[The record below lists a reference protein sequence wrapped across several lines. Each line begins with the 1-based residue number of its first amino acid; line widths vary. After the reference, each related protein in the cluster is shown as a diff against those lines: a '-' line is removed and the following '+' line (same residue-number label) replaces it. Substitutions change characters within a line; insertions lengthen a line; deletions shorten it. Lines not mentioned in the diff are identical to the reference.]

1 MKVKFYAIIK
11 KMITQNVLYSK
22 TQYIFFH
29 FTNMN
34 KFYFTRRHFT
44 VQTEIFSKLDTFQG
58 SKTFLICNSKVTVIL
73 FNRLNI
79 LL

>member
-1 MKVKFYAIIK
+1 MYFTAKHN
-11 KMITQNVLYSK
+11 NV
-22 TQYIFFH
+22 FFH

-34 KFYFTRRHFT
+34 KFYFTRSHFT
-44 VQTEIFSKLDTFQG
+44 VQIEIFSKMDTFQG